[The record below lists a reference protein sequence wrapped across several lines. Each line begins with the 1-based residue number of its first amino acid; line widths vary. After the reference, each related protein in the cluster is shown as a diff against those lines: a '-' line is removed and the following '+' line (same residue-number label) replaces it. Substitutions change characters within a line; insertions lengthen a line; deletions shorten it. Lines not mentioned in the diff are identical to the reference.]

1 MNECNVCYTN
11 SHNLVDCFGFCTFK
25 VCLPCFNALLK
36 INACRDIEYA
46 CPMCRI
52 TSVKNKDRRF
62 TIFVNRNK
70 STLKKI
76 VSLYETNHLNNAW
89 HIWTNSHDIS
99 YSVFDNQIFRLTPE
113 QLAELTYIGHSHD
126 YVDEDDNLPD

>member
-11 SHNLVDCFGFCTFK
+11 VNNLVNCFGLCSFK

-36 INACRDIEYA
+36 MNVCRDIEYC
-46 CPMCRI
+46 CPMCRV
-52 TSVKNKDRRF
+52 TSIKNKDRRF
-62 TIFVNRNK
+62 TTFVNKNK

-76 VSLYETNHLNNAW
+76 VSLYETNNLNTAW
-89 HIWTNSHDIS
+89 NGWNDIS
-99 YSVFDNQIFRLTPE
+99 YDIFDRQLFRLNPA

-126 YVDEDDNLPD
+126 FVDADDELPD